1 MKRGRTSPFVE
12 AADETK
18 RYVEQLAEKE
28 KQPQDSQAAEAAAR
42 RFRERQVE
50 LLDAREALRICVR
63 ATREANE
70 RQRRLDGAKQLAEQ
84 ARATVERIQA
94 DRLRVEAKIAEAAR
108 LRDAVAAQE
117 VEANRLTGRE
127 TFGGCRGNAASR

>member
-1 MKRGRTSPFVE
+1 
-12 AADETK
+12 
-18 RYVEQLAEKE
+18 
-28 KQPQDSQAAEAAAR
+28 
-42 RFRERQVE
+42 
-50 LLDAREALRICVR
+50 
-63 ATREANE
+63 
-70 RQRRLDGAKQLAEQ
+70 
-84 ARATVERIQA
+84 VERIQA